1 MTDIIKELP
10 KISVVTVCYNAVKDI
25 EGTIKSV
32 INQNYTNIEYI
43 VIDGGSTDE
52 TIDIINKYRH
62 KIDYFVS
69 EPDNGIYDAMNKGI
83 NLATG
88 EFLVFMNAGDFF
100 YDKTTLTKVIKYL
113 KNNPSTDVL
122 YGNCGFTT
130 EDTIQHPSPFW
141 KREKGYQGV
150 GFCHQATYVRVSI
163 LKKYPFNLKYTISA
177 DYDQM
182 FQLYKSGCKFSYFN
196 MPLCKFNLY
205 GVSYSF
211 ENRIELYAQNAEI
224 SSEQASLAYKLAIL
238 KLNLIRILPTCIQRI
253 ILSRVSLKDR
263 NR

>member
-1 MTDIIKELP
+1 MTS
-10 KISVVTVCYNAVKDI
+10 KITVVTVCYNAENDI
-25 EGTIKSV
+25 ESTMRSTLEQDYV
-32 INQNYTNIEYI
+32 DLEYI
-43 VIDGGSTDE
+43 IIDGKSKDKTLE
-52 TIDIINKYRH
+52 IINKVKYENHARNV
-62 KIDYFVS
+62 KVVS
-69 EPDNGIYDAMNKGI
+69 EPDQGIYDAMNKGI

-224 SSEQASLAYKLAIL
+224 SSEQASLAYKFAIL